1 MITQEMVD
9 AVTEWS
15 PEVIEKMADSDF
27 VLIPRDVTLSWR
39 KSARNST
46 SNVLPEGVTADA
58 YSMKVGELPV
68 SSLVVMLQRSV
79 LHAYNNEASS
89 RVGKMRDTADKPSE
103 FDYTKAL
110 HEYRLA
116 WKKRAIEGFTRKR
129 AAEPMPEFD
138 PLTTIARE
146 LAFDHLIA
154 WAKKRGM
161 TDFPTRITA
170 ASLKKEYAGP
180 GGKTVTV
187 NGLIE
192 MMLDEKASP
201 RAKAIWELAA
211 KRLEEKN
218 AMATADD
225 DFFNVADD
233 DESSDD
239 DDAEEGDDASDDDAE
254 GDTADETPEPTRRTR
269 RASGK

>member
-1 MITQEMVD
+1 MENVITQEMVD

-15 PEVIEKMADSDF
+15 PEVIEKMADSSF
-27 VLIPRDVTLSWR
+27 VLIPRDVKLSWK
-39 KSARNST
+39 KSARNSS
-46 SNVLPEGVTADA
+46 SNVLPEGVSPDE
-58 YSMKVGELPV
+58 YSIDVGQLPI
-68 SSLVVMLQRSV
+68 SSVVVMLQRSL

-89 RVGKMRDTADKPSE
+89 RVGKMRDTAEKPAE
-103 FDYTKAL
+103 FDYAKAL

-161 TDFPTRITA
+161 TDFPTRVTA

-192 MMLDEKASP
+192 MMLDEKQSP

-218 AMATADD
+218 AMAADD

-233 DESSDD
+233 DESEGD
-239 DDAEEGDDASDDDAE
+239 DDAEEGDDDTEE